1 MKKYIKELLILF
13 LQFCM
18 FYIYPMF
25 MSKVGAI
32 GMVIVILLA
41 TLLLALLL
49 GVVSRS
55 KLKFIYPFVIALLF
69 VPTVWIYYNESAMVH
84 AIWYLVVSMIGVC
97 AGSYIYAKLL
107 LFLHKGKE

>member
-49 GVVSRS
+49 GIISRS
-55 KLKFIYPFVIALLF
+55 KLKFVYPFVIALLF
-69 VPTVWIYYNESAMVH
+69 VPTVWIYYNVKADYHKQGPNVH
-84 AIWYLVVSMIGVC
+84 
-97 AGSYIYAKLL
+97 
-107 LFLHKGKE
+107 